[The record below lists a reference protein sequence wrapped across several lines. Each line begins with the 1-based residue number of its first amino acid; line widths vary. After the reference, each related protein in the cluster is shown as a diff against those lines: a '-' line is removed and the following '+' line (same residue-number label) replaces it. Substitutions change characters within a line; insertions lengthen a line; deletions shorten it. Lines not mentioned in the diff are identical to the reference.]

1 LIQPNFHSFRNAN
14 WGPKT
19 VTTKCQKEFQHY
31 THMNYEV
38 AQVCRRRDPV
48 EADSQNKICEYAT
61 QHTDPDLNKTSKIR
75 EITFLKI

>member
-1 LIQPNFHSFRNAN
+1 
-14 WGPKT
+14 
-19 VTTKCQKEFQHY
+19 
-31 THMNYEV
+31 MNYEV

-61 QHTDPDLNKTSKIR
+61 QHADPDLNKKSKIR